1 MASAERGSLVTMVGI
16 VNASGNALPPV
27 YVFPRIKYK
36 EHFVN
41 GGPNGCLGIT
51 EKSGWMTAQG
61 FIEVLNHIKNNTRCS
76 KEKPIILFLDNHVSH
91 CSLTAIIFCRENGIH
106 MITFPPHTSHKL
118 QPLDVSVF
126 GPFKKYLATSFNDFL
141 VSNPG
146 RIITIYDIPS
156 LSNIPFRKA
165 FAAENICKGF
175 ETTGIS
181 PFNRQIFPESDFINE
196 PNEEHPTA
204 DNDNEPIL
212 QQGAISN
219 EPDVLF
225 EPPVTPP
232 PLRKTPEQVRPLP
245 RIQQSKSNKRKGKS
259 TILTS
264 TPSKEEKERTQQ
276 QKKKQAKKPL
286 VRKGVPK
293 IIKKRK
299 TYVDS
304 SSDLSDALSFA
315 ESDRSVG
322 SFVEPESLGETKFV
336 LVRFGGQVDKFYV
349 GKILS
354 ECPNSVIVD
363 FLRKKPGSWT
373 FYEPRV
379 NDISYIPKDDI
390 ALKLPDPSHPAGT
403 SRSAATYIFDVD
415 MSLYNVM

>member
-1 MASAERGSLVTMVGI
+1 
-16 VNASGNALPPV
+16 
-27 YVFPRIKYK
+27 
-36 EHFVN
+36 
-41 GGPNGCLGIT
+41 
-51 EKSGWMTAQG
+51 MTAQG
-61 FIEVLNHIKNNTRCS
+61 FIEVLKHIKNNTRCS

-146 RIITIYDIPS
+146 RIITIYDVPS
-156 LSNIPFRKA
+156 LTNIPFRKA

-175 ETTGIS
+175 EMTGIS
-181 PFNRQIFPESDFINE
+181 PFNRQIFPETDFINE

-212 QQGAISN
+212 QQDAISN

-232 PLRKTPEQVRPLP
+232 PLPKTPEQVRPLP

-264 TPSKEEKERTQQ
+264 TPLKEEKERTQQ
-276 QKKKQAKKPL
+276 QKKQAPTAQIFYKKLIESTKIDATWDLIRWKVRHLKASYKKPSDWRMSTGAGPLESDDGTSSVEGKVLQMCPHFNQLKHIFGKKATSELPFEVVDSGSTSIMNESAASQTLKSLFLMSAKKLRLQLTLPIL
-286 VRKGVPK
+286 K
-293 IIKKRK
+293 I
-299 TYVDS
+299 YHQ
-304 SSDLSDALSFA
+304 A
-315 ESDRSVG
+315 
-322 SFVEPESLGETKFV
+322 
-336 LVRFGGQVDKFYV
+336 
-349 GKILS
+349 
-354 ECPNSVIVD
+354 
-363 FLRKKPGSWT
+363 
-373 FYEPRV
+373 
-379 NDISYIPKDDI
+379 
-390 ALKLPDPSHPAGT
+390 
-403 SRSAATYIFDVD
+403 
-415 MSLYNVM
+415 M